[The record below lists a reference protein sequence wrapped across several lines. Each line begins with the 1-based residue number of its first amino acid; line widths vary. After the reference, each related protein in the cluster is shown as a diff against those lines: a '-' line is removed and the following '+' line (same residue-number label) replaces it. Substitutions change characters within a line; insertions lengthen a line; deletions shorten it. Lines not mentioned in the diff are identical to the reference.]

1 MPGTYTLTVLTE
13 FSASH
18 ILRGHPGPCSRL
30 HGHNWKVEVM
40 VCGDYLEKNGLL
52 LDFSVVK
59 RVLRAVLDTMDHK
72 FLNDLPDFHKMN
84 PTSEN
89 IAKLIYQKISAH
101 PDFKGNKVSQVG
113 VWESENACAIYAE

>member
-1 MPGTYTLTVLTE
+1 MYAVKVWDT
-13 FSASH
+13 FCSAH
-18 ILRGHPGPCSRL
+18 RLKDYEGKCENL

-89 IAKLIYQKISAH
+89 IAKLIYQKIGAH